1 VIDAEREHIDAG
13 GQVLD
18 RPVAGPAE
26 QGVVPGIDEID
37 FTRKADAL
45 EIFHD
50 GAAHRGPL
58 GGAEHGHR
66 AGLQE
71 RVEVDGA
78 ILLRGCWNAVETPS
92 RVLPGQAGN
101 SHERHGSVFMIWGLT
116 TSTFT
121 LVHVVLS
128 LVGITSGMI
137 VALGL
142 LAGKRLHGWTVLFLI
157 TTIATSVTGFGF
169 PVDRLL
175 PSHIVGIVS
184 LAVLAVA
191 IVARYWFRLAGAWR
205 PIYVICAAAAL
216 YLNVLVLVVQAF
228 LKVPQLNAV
237 APRQTEPVFLLAQTI
252 VLIVAIG
259 LTIVAARYF
268 RGDVP

>member
-1 VIDAEREHIDAG
+1 
-13 GQVLD
+13 
-18 RPVAGPAE
+18 
-26 QGVVPGIDEID
+26 
-37 FTRKADAL
+37 
-45 EIFHD
+45 
-50 GAAHRGPL
+50 
-58 GGAEHGHR
+58 
-66 AGLQE
+66 
-71 RVEVDGA
+71 
-78 ILLRGCWNAVETPS
+78 
-92 RVLPGQAGN
+92 
-101 SHERHGSVFMIWGLT
+101 MIWGLT

-121 LVHVVLS
+121 LAHVLLS

-175 PSHIVGIVS
+175 PSHTVGIVS
-184 LAVLAVA
+184 LAVLTAA
-191 IVARYWFRLAGAWR
+191 IVARHWFRLAGAWR
-205 PIYVICAAAAL
+205 PIYMICAAL
-216 YLNVLVLVVQAF
+216 YLNVFVLVVQAF

-237 APRQTEPVFLLAQTI
+237 APQQTEPVFLLAQTI

>member
-1 VIDAEREHIDAG
+1 
-13 GQVLD
+13 
-18 RPVAGPAE
+18 
-26 QGVVPGIDEID
+26 
-37 FTRKADAL
+37 
-45 EIFHD
+45 
-50 GAAHRGPL
+50 
-58 GGAEHGHR
+58 
-66 AGLQE
+66 
-71 RVEVDGA
+71 
-78 ILLRGCWNAVETPS
+78 
-92 RVLPGQAGN
+92 
-101 SHERHGSVFMIWGLT
+101 MIWGMT

-121 LVHVVLS
+121 LVHVLLS
-128 LVGITSGMI
+128 LVGIASGMI
-137 VALGL
+137 TALGL

-205 PIYVICAAAAL
+205 PTYVICAAAAL
-216 YLNVLVLVVQAF
+216 YLNAFVLVVQAF
-228 LKVPQLNAV
+228 LKVPQLKAV
-237 APRQTEPVFLLAQTI
+237 APQQTEPVFLLAQAM
-252 VLIVAIG
+252 VLIVSIG